1 MLTRRSFIG
10 ASAGAII
17 GVLPGRQRVARWTGR
32 QFHNQPSDS
41 HQQQFL
47 VDLWNS
53 VRTETG
59 GELNITVYPQNN
71 NIPGSDPAALDML
84 RSGELEFFTLM
95 GGILGRAVPV
105 AEIQGVPFAF
115 SNHEQVHRANDGRLG
130 EYISKECAAKGIHR
144 FQYGLLEN
152 GFRQINM
159 IDKPVRAA
167 ADLAGVRM
175 RVPDTAL
182 IRDTFSAL
190 GAVPVTVNIDG
201 LYEAL
206 KTRRVD
212 GQENPLVVT
221 EVNKLY
227 EVTRYLSITNHIWSG
242 FNLLANLRFWNGLPM
257 NVQEVVDR
265 NVRKYVSAQRAYTNT
280 LNNSLAEK
288 LVERGM
294 IANTADSGSFRRD
307 LGPEFY
313 RRWRAQLGATAWQLL
328 EDEVG
333 GLS

>member
-1 MLTRRSFIG
+1 
-10 ASAGAII
+10 
-17 GVLPGRQRVARWTGR
+17 
-32 QFHNQPSDS
+32 
-41 HQQQFL
+41 
-47 VDLWNS
+47 
-53 VRTETG
+53 
-59 GELNITVYPQNN
+59 
-71 NIPGSDPAALDML
+71 
-84 RSGELEFFTLM
+84 
-95 GGILGRAVPV
+95 
-105 AEIQGVPFAF
+105 
-115 SNHEQVHRANDGRLG
+115 
-130 EYISKECAAKGIHR
+130 
-144 FQYGLLEN
+144 
-152 GFRQINM
+152 
-159 IDKPVRAA
+159 
-167 ADLAGVRM
+167 M

-182 IRDTFSAL
+182 IRDTFNAL

-206 KTRRVD
+206 NSRRVD

-257 NVQEVVDR
+257 RVQEVVDR

-280 LNNSLAEK
+280 LNSSLAET

-294 IANTADSGSFRRD
+294 IANTADSGSFRRA
-307 LGPEFY
+307 LGSEFY